1 MSATFST
8 ILSDGDSARVYP
20 FTALRRERTTVAA
33 AELDAAW
40 AEAAE
45 QDAYRARIVTDYY
58 AARRV
63 GDWEAEQRIL
73 TEAARYDAANPGEDL
88 CAELCGPEQ
97 VAA

>member
-1 MSATFST
+1 MSTTFAT

-20 FTALRRERTTVAA
+20 FTALRRERTTVAE

-58 AARRV
+58 AARHA
-63 GDWEAEQRIL
+63 GDEYAAERLL
-73 TEAARYDAANPGEDL
+73 TEAFQYDAAHPGENL
-88 CAELCGPEQ
+88 GVELCGPQQ

>member
-1 MSATFST
+1 MFST
-8 ILSDGDSARVYP
+8 ELSDGDLATVLPFAAR
-20 FTALRRERTTVAA
+20 RRARTTVTE

-58 AARRV
+58 AARHA
-63 GDWEAEQRIL
+63 GDWQAEERLIAEAL
-73 TEAARYDAANPGEDL
+73 RYDAAHPGENL
-88 CAELCGPEQ
+88 GVELCGPQQ